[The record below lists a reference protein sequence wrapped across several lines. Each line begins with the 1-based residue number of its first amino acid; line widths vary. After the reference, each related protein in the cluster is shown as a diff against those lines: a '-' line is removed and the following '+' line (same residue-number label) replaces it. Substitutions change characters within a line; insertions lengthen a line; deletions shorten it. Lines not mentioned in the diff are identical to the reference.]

1 MNKFTIEVEADI
13 EMSELERI
21 IEKLFNEAGLECYY
35 SIEKN

>member
-13 EMSELERI
+13 KMSELESI

-35 SIEKN
+35 TIEKN